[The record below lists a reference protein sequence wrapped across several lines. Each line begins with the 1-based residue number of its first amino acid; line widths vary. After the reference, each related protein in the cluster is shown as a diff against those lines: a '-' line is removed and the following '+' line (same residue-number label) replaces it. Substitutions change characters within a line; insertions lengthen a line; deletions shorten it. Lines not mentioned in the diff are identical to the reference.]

1 MHRTIDTSLKNV
13 FFKLPDFLLRM
24 RFLGNIEAK
33 TDAKGRVF
41 LPATFRKVLE
51 AVGETALVLRKDIH
65 QDCLVLYPMSV
76 WNSRMDA
83 LMEHVNPF
91 DSESQMLLREYVSLA
106 EELTLDSNG
115 RLLISRQ
122 QLQMAEIKQTVR
134 FIGINDTIEIWAA
147 EKLEQPFIP
156 QKEFAAK
163 LNALMRRD

>member
-1 MHRTIDTSLKNV
+1 
-13 FFKLPDFLLRM
+13 M

-106 EELTLDSNG
+106 EELTLDSSG

>member
-1 MHRTIDTSLKNV
+1 
-13 FFKLPDFLLRM
+13 M

-134 FIGINDTIEIWAA
+134 FIGINDTIEIWAV